1 MRNVQY
7 WKDVW
12 QRLTKKI
19 QLDQRLLE
27 GETTF
32 KAATANGNPEEQWV
46 NLGDLGLAVVIPQIY
61 LS

>member
-1 MRNVQY
+1 MLQDEENVVMRNVQY

-19 QLDQRLLE
+19 QLDHSLLE

-32 KAATANGNPEEQWV
+32 KAATANGNPEEQ
-46 NLGDLGLAVVIPQIY
+46 
-61 LS
+61 